1 MCVWRLLG
9 KKIVNFQRP
18 FFAWR
23 ALSHVVVCS
32 SLLLY
37 ETVVAWFMKCWKWL
51 LNNYLSFL
59 RCFLASK
66 KKKMSSAR
74 IWKWVNFPKQFV
86 CNFCTIAVTFD
97 CIQSMAPFLLIVN
110 TEHGKKKKSRSCS
123 KHLIHQLCLTF
134 FVCHLHTCRFGKSS
148 FLHVFILFPKRT
160 VILFLF
166 LYRGWQKPSPSK
178 SKKKKG
184 AKFMRDLIR
193 AKS

>member
-1 MCVWRLLG
+1 MPNIKWVHYSCVVWNFFHVCVWRLLG

-66 KKKMSSAR
+66 KKMSSAR

-110 TEHGKKKKSRSCS
+110 TEHGKKKK
-123 KHLIHQLCLTF
+123 IE
-134 FVCHLHTCRFGKSS
+134 
-148 FLHVFILFPKRT
+148 ILFKT
-160 VILFLF
+160 SHSSALLDIFCVSL
-166 LYRGWQKPSPSK
+166 
-178 SKKKKG
+178 
-184 AKFMRDLIR
+184 AHM
-193 AKS
+193 

>member
-1 MCVWRLLG
+1 MPNIKWVHYSCVVWNFFHVCVWRLLG

-66 KKKMSSAR
+66 KKKNEFCAYLKMSEFPETICLQFLHDCCH
-74 IWKWVNFPKQFV
+74 IWLYTIYGSLPVNCKYW
-86 CNFCTIAVTFD
+86 TW
-97 CIQSMAPFLLIVN
+97 
-110 TEHGKKKKSRSCS
+110 KKKK
-123 KHLIHQLCLTF
+123 KIE
-134 FVCHLHTCRFGKSS
+134 
-148 FLHVFILFPKRT
+148 ILFKT
-160 VILFLF
+160 SHSSALLDIFCVSL
-166 LYRGWQKPSPSK
+166 
-178 SKKKKG
+178 
-184 AKFMRDLIR
+184 AHM
-193 AKS
+193 

>member
-1 MCVWRLLG
+1 MPNIKWVHYSCVVWNFFHVCVWRLLG

-66 KKKMSSAR
+66 KKKLSSAR

-110 TEHGKKKKSRSCS
+110 TEHGKKKNRDLVQNISFISFAW
-123 KHLIHQLCLTF
+123 HFLCVTCTHVDLGSLVFCTF
-134 FVCHLHTCRFGKSS
+134 S
-148 FLHVFILFPKRT
+148 FCFPNSHFIP
-160 VILFLF
+160 F
-166 LYRGWQKPSPSK
+166 LYRGCKNEPI
-178 SKKKKG
+178 KK
-184 AKFMRDLIR
+184 
-193 AKS
+193 

>member
-66 KKKMSSAR
+66 KKIEFCAYLKMSEFPETICLQFLHDCCH
-74 IWKWVNFPKQFV
+74 IWLYTIYGSLPVNCKYW
-86 CNFCTIAVTFD
+86 TW
-97 CIQSMAPFLLIVN
+97 
-110 TEHGKKKKSRSCS
+110 KKKKSRSCS

>member
-66 KKKMSSAR
+66 KNIFRSAR

-110 TEHGKKKKSRSCS
+110 TEHGKKKSRSCS